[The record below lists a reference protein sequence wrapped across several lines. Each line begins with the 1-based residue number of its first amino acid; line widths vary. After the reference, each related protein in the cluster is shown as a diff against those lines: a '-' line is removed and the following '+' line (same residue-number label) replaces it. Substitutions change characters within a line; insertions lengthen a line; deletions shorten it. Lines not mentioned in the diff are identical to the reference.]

1 MLHLPVTYPGCVRKL
16 FTQSYKVWKLKQL
29 ICGEAETLKDDTPGH
44 PERAQL
50 RLLSQLWMTR
60 KFDITSGSE
69 AVCPWGLVGQIPNSS
84 SKKLTSQMDSMDLG
98 KLTLTGFLP
107 NKNASLWWV
116 PETGVE
122 TSLVSVLLST
132 FESIYICKTNYCIV
146 LLF

>member
-1 MLHLPVTYPGCVRKL
+1 
-16 FTQSYKVWKLKQL
+16 
-29 ICGEAETLKDDTPGH
+29 
-44 PERAQL
+44 
-50 RLLSQLWMTR
+50 
-60 KFDITSGSE
+60 
-69 AVCPWGLVGQIPNSS
+69 
-84 SKKLTSQMDSMDLG
+84 MDSMDLG

-132 FESIYICKTNYCIV
+132 FESIYIYKTNYCIV